1 MKRKVMRSLMISC
14 LKATELIEKKS
25 LMPLLW
31 IEKIKLKVHL
41 SLCDLCVHYEHQSKV
56 IDDWMKTEKTDI
68 NIPVSDTNTLQQR
81 ILKSLPSQE

>member
-25 LMPLLW
+25 LMPLSW

-68 NIPVSDTNTLQQR
+68 NIPVSDTNALQQR